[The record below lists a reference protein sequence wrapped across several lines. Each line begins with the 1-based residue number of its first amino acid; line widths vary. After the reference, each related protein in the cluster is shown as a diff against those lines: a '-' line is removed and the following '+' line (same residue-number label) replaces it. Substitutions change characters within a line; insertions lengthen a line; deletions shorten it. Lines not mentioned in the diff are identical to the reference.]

1 MTPAFLRDMPSSGPG
16 RAPVRSYASTARAA
30 VVLLA
35 LAMPVVARAFQNDE
49 SRRQAQMESAR
60 ASAAAIDRRNAD
72 QAFQAGLASAAAG
85 RSGSGSSGST
95 GSSTS
100 GSGGRYA
107 PSTGGG
113 GSSASTGPQSVVA
126 TRTYRIFVGETM
138 EQAATRLAREAAGGN
153 ADSQYLLGRM
163 QYAGYGVPQNAAEA
177 RRLFLAAAS
186 LQHVEAMAYAGDL
199 LVNGVGG
206 AVDLTRGMALLLA
219 AADKGNP
226 NAQALWGLKVMT
238 AAFETRD
245 NRLVPRALAMLEAS
259 ANAGKALAQSTLGS
273 LVYFSGI
280 GGLAPDSVKSVR
292 YLRMG
297 AAQGDPISMYV
308 LGNMLVNGDP
318 WTGKNRAEGWP
329 LIQRSSQAGDGR
341 AMWRLAL
348 AKLQGS
354 SGQAKDTEGGVRL
367 MRQSAATGDRNG
379 MFVLANMLLIGEEMP
394 QNKPEGIRYA
404 RLAAEADHGAAQLML
419 AKMHYF
425 GDDIPKNLAEA
436 VRWARRSSE
445 SGTAGG
451 EVLYGQL
458 LWTGDGVPKD
468 RVAAVRLFQRAA
480 AQGDEEAIK
489 NMADAEVQALVR
501 TMTK

>member
-1 MTPAFLRDMPSSGPG
+1 MEHSVA
-16 RAPVRSYASTARAA
+16 RSCANSARAA

-35 LAMPVVARAFQNDE
+35 LAVPVVARALQNDE
-49 SRRQAQMESAR
+49 SRRQAQMASSRSA
-60 ASAAAIDRRNAD
+60 AAAIDRRNAD
-72 QAFQAGLASAAAG
+72 QDFQAGLTRAAAG
-85 RSGSGSSGST
+85 RSGSGASGSSSSGS
-95 GSSTS
+95 S
-100 GSGGRYA
+100 GRSA

-177 RRLFLAAAS
+177 RRLFLAAAT
-186 LQHVEAMAYAGDL
+186 LQHVEATAYAGEL

-206 AVDLTRGMALLLA
+206 AADPARGMTLLLA
-219 AADKGNP
+219 AADKGNA
-226 NAQALWGLKVMT
+226 NAQSLWGLKVMT
-238 AAFETRD
+238 AAFETND
-245 NRLVPRALAMLEAS
+245 NRLVPRALAMLEAA

-297 AAQGDPISMYV
+297 AAQGDPISMYA

-318 WTGKNRAEGWP
+318 WTGTNRAEGWS
-329 LIQRSSQAGDGR
+329 LVQRSAQAGDGR

-379 MFVLANMLLIGEEMP
+379 MFILANMLLIGEEMP

-425 GDDIPKNLAEA
+425 GDDGIPKNLAEA

-489 NMADAEVQALVR
+489 NMADAEVQAIVR
-501 TMTK
+501 TLTK